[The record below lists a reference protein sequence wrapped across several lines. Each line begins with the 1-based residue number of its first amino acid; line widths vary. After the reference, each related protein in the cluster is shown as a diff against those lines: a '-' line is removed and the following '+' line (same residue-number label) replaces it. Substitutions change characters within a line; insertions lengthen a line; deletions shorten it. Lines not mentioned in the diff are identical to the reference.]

1 MISFH
6 DRYDATIR
14 ALEEQ
19 LSDII
24 DSGQDF
30 EMERNGDVL
39 NLEFE
44 DGARFII
51 SPNSPVEQLWVSA
64 NYAGNRFN
72 WSDEVND
79 WINEKT
85 AEPFRPF
92 LAASISGKL
101 GASISL

>member
-30 EMERNGDVL
+30 E
-39 NLEFE
+39 
-44 DGARFII
+44 
-51 SPNSPVEQLWVSA
+51 
-64 NYAGNRFN
+64 Y
-72 WSDEVND
+72 
-79 WINEKT
+79 
-85 AEPFRPF
+85 
-92 LAASISGKL
+92 
-101 GASISL
+101 